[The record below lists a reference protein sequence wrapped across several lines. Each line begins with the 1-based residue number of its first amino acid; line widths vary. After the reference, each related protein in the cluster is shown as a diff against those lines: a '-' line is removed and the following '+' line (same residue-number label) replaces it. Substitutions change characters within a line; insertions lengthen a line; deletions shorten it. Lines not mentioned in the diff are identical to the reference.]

1 MSESDSDYY
10 NFSVFVEKK
19 LQLEYQGG
27 LISSGD
33 EYWLRINCA
42 DNETLQVSNYSLGV
56 EFLRFFTLRSI

>member
-1 MSESDSDYY
+1 MSE
-10 NFSVFVEKK
+10 SVFVEKK

-56 EFLRFFTLRSI
+56 EFLRFLR